1 MHDDALREKYLSG
14 EEKFHGAIINVEHWQ
29 VELPDGRHALREVV
43 KHNGAAA
50 IVPVDEAGYV
60 TLVRQHRVVAGR
72 FTWEIPAG
80 KLDSPDEDPFHCAKR
95 ELEEETGL
103 NAENWRLLSRIDT
116 TPGFCTEKIAL
127 YLATGLSQHNT
138 HPDTDEFLHITK
150 IPLSEAVALCLKGE
164 LRDSK
169 TVIGILMA
177 GQILGVAAAP
187 FVHDVSTIQRQS
199 ASCLSRPAE

>member
-1 MHDDALREKYLSG
+1 MYDDALREKFLSG

-29 VELPDGRHALREVV
+29 VELPNGRHALREVV
-43 KHNGAAA
+43 RHNGAAA
-50 IVPVDEAGYV
+50 IVPVDDEGYV

-138 HPDTDEFLHITK
+138 HPDADEFLHITK
-150 IPLSEAVALCLKGE
+150 IPLAEAVALCLKGE

-187 FVHDVSTIQRQS
+187 YVQDVSSIQRLS
-199 ASCLSRPAE
+199 AACLSRQAE